1 MQFADIENPF
11 INFLYSCNK
20 ANLLEHVPTHARTS
34 LYGMCPQ
41 LSDYWKPLNEL
52 HKGIKT
58 IYVISLDGIGSKELY
73 EIWEQH
79 RYTCN
84 PLIPGY
90 MQQTDSVI
98 VFDNSAEGHCDD
110 YMFKF
115 ISQVVSHYELDST
128 KTYYCNSSTNI
139 NDLQSKTPYTNF
151 ITFTADNYLE
161 DAMTDL
167 HEELQPMLA
176 PLLFKE
182 EAEVF
187 DIEMNLSKK
196 FLFSC
201 LNNAPK
207 PYRALLLGAIAES
220 GLDGFCSSPRVP
232 YDQLYGSTI
241 TYLSEELIKQTI
253 SKADFKI
260 GLKWLDKLEEHYP
273 IILDNPSEDSIH
285 MKELSADEEFINNL
299 FDCDLNVVTESV
311 VDNNLFVSEKIYKP
325 IIMCQPF
332 IVLGPTNVYNY
343 INELG
348 YNTFDYIIDNKLM
361 NVDHNIISRIKRIID
376 ALNTLKNT
384 KANPIAW
391 QTLNDK
397 IAIDVVHNYNLFNK
411 RVHGLK
417 TAGLESLDGYFKY
430 RPGLKQPLYS

>member
-1 MQFADIENPF
+1 
-11 INFLYSCNK
+11 
-20 ANLLEHVPTHARTS
+20 
-34 LYGMCPQ
+34 
-41 LSDYWKPLNEL
+41 
-52 HKGIKT
+52 
-58 IYVISLDGIGSKELY
+58 
-73 EIWEQH
+73 
-79 RYTCN
+79 
-84 PLIPGY
+84 